1 MSESGSPVPADLHK
15 SFEGLHKL
23 TPFQLQ
29 LSAVNRA
36 TGARRALWSRG
47 SELTAECQTCS
58 RNRNRYCENA
68 IRLEVPAGIKRI
80 LILIVYTDRAR
91 TRLHPRLVAHW
102 DTIGAG
108 DFGPY
113 LDLTLLT
120 AGGRRG
126 RSPHGQSTI

>member
-1 MSESGSPVPADLHK
+1 
-15 SFEGLHKL
+15 
-23 TPFQLQ
+23 
-29 LSAVNRA
+29 VNRA
-36 TGARRALWSRG
+36 TAPVEHFGH
-47 SELTAECQTCS
+47 LTAECQTCS

-102 DTIGAG
+102 DIISAG
-108 DFGPY
+108 GFGPY

-120 AGGRRG
+120 AGAAADRPLTANQQFRPLETIPDRL
-126 RSPHGQSTI
+126 RSA